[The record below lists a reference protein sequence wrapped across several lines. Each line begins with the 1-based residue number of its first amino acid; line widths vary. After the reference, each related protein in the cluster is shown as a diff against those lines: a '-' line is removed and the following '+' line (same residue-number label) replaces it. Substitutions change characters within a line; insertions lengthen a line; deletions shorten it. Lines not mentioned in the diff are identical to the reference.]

1 MPPTPRYLTSG
12 NYGTPI
18 SVRTCG
24 GCALSGWR
32 LRRPVEDLV
41 TIAAKQCEA
50 HARPPDNSA
59 ATQWRYGYLCDD
71 LLNALYNP
79 VGDRRITGPSVIGG
93 NLSKIGEGLLRI
105 FDHHSFRSK
114 AKAASTSFRWRRR
127 RSALHRL
134 RPFHRASPRIR
145 RRQRSASISSA
156 IFANSYCRSSG
167 QVGTRSNT
175 AFNLIFGHNV
185 LSVLAGG
192 FLRRLTGRCRPCRG
206 I

>member
-71 LLNALYNP
+71 LLNALCNSA
-79 VGDRRITGPSVIGG
+79 GDRQITGPSVISG
-93 NLSKIGEGLLRI
+93 NLSKIGEGPVGI
-105 FDHHSFRSK
+105 FDPHAFRNR
-114 AKAASTSFRWRRR
+114 AKAASTSF
-127 RSALHRL
+127 SLA
-134 RPFHRASPRIR
+134 ASPLSPSSI
-145 RRQRSASISSA
+145 AAISSGVA
-156 IFANSYCRSSG
+156 SYSAPAKVRLDF
-167 QVGTRSNT
+167 QRN
-175 AFNLIFGHNV
+175 FRQLL
-185 LSVLAGG
+185 LSVL
-192 FLRRLTGRCRPCRG
+192 RPGRHTF
-206 I
+206 